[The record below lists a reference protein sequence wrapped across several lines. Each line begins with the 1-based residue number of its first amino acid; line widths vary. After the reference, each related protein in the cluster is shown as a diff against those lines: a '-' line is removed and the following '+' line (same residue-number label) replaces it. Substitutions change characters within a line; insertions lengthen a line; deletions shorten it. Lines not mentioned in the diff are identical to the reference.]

1 MHWNFHKRNNISNI
15 YIYIHLNA
23 FFTGYEYCDCNP
35 VTVEFEWGN
44 TALFEICQ
52 KATTLIC
59 LRSNYMHDQ
68 DILFWN
74 DNAVN
79 KSSKSL
85 NAHLLLFQIFI
96 APWLIGEKAIV
107 PLLTCNINTL
117 CYKKVKCGFK
127 FMSFWNEVSMCNSAL
142 NETESFGMRKLLI
155 FYQIITLFFHR
166 ME

>member
-1 MHWNFHKRNNISNI
+1 MISRVSLHWNFYKKGIIIRISI
-15 YIYIHLNA
+15 FYIHLAA
-23 FFTGYEYCDCNP
+23 FYTGYEYCDCNP

-44 TALFEICQ
+44 TALFKICQ

-117 CYKKVKCGFK
+117 CYK
-127 FMSFWNEVSMCNSAL
+127 NSNAAL
-142 NETESFGMRKLLI
+142 NLWAFGMKLVCAIRPWMKLKVLVCVNC
-155 FYQIITLFFHR
+155 LFSIKS
-166 ME
+166 

>member
-1 MHWNFHKRNNISNI
+1 MAVFIFKVWILWLPPRNGRIWMRKYGIVQNLSK
-15 YIYIHLNA
+15 
-23 FFTGYEYCDCNP
+23 
-35 VTVEFEWGN
+35 GN
-44 TALFEICQ
+44 TS
-52 KATTLIC
+52 LIC

-107 PLLTCNINTL
+107 PILTCNINTL
-117 CYKKVKCGFK
+117 CYKKLCGFK
-127 FMSFWNEVSMCNSAL
+127 FMSFYNEGRMCNSAL
-142 NETESFGMRKLLI
+142 NEIESSRMRKLLI
-155 FYQIITLFFHR
+155 FYQIIILFFYR
-166 ME
+166 MERLNCIKHNI

>member
-1 MHWNFHKRNNISNI
+1 MFH
-15 YIYIHLNA
+15 IHLVA
-23 FFTGYEYCDCNP
+23 YYTGYEYCDCNP

-44 TALFEICQ
+44 TALFKICQ

-107 PLLTCNINTL
+107 PILTCNINTL
-117 CYKKVKCGFK
+117 CYKKLCGFK
-127 FMSFWNEVSMCNSAL
+127 FMSFYNEGRMCNSAL
-142 NETESFGMRKLLI
+142 NEIESSRMRKLLI
-155 FYQIITLFFHR
+155 FYQIIILFFYR
-166 ME
+166 MERLNCIKHNI

>member
-1 MHWNFHKRNNISNI
+1 MISNNWRRNVI
-15 YIYIHLNA
+15 LLILPLYL
-23 FFTGYEYCDCNP
+23 
-35 VTVEFEWGN
+35 TVSIFKVWILWLPPRNGRIWMRKYGIVQNLSKGN
-44 TALFEICQ
+44 TS
-52 KATTLIC
+52 LIC

-79 KSSKSL
+79 KSSK
-85 NAHLLLFQIFI
+85 
-96 APWLIGEKAIV
+96 
-107 PLLTCNINTL
+107 
-117 CYKKVKCGFK
+117 KVKCTYITISNIHCTVVNWGNGNSSTFNLQHKHVMLQKFECGFK